1 MQCEGVF
8 TRRDLAGEGWSEWES
23 RRLCAQAQSI
33 RHGVYDEEGAVGWE
47 RYRLHCSAVLDA
59 LSPHAALSGPS
70 AAAFWKLPFI
80 SEVPTRVF
88 VRDVPRGGYADDVA
102 VISGGK
108 ARTTRVDGSVCT
120 DPAWTVADCARTLGA
135 MSGLVMADAATHA
148 RPCGVPDLE
157 HVASQLARCRGV
169 GRVRWVAEQCDRASE
184 SPGESWMRVLV
195 RSLGYNVRSQVEI
208 RDAGE
213 FVARVDL
220 MIEGT
225 RVILEFDGSVK
236 YTDGDARTVANEKR
250 RQARLES
257 LGYVVLRVLWEQLR
271 DPATLARRIEV
282 ALKGHLLL

>member
-1 MQCEGVF
+1 MF
-8 TRRDLAGEGWSEWES
+8 TRRGLADEGWSEWES
-23 RRLCAQAQSI
+23 RRRCAQAQSI
-33 RHGVYDEEGAVGWE
+33 RHGVHDDEGTVGWE
-47 RYRLHCSAVLDA
+47 LYRLHCLAVLDA

-70 AAAFWKLPFI
+70 AALFWKLPFI
-80 SEVPTRVF
+80 SLDVPTRVF
-88 VRDVPRGGYADDVA
+88 VRDVPRGRYADDVV

-108 ARTTRVDGSVCT
+108 ARTTRIDGSLCA
-120 DPAWTVADCARTLGA
+120 DPAWTVADCARTLGTRA
-135 MSGLVMADAATHA
+135 GLVMADAAAHA
-148 RPCGVPDLE
+148 QLCGVPDLE

-169 GRVRWVAEQCDRASE
+169 GRVRWVAEQCDPASE

-208 RDAGE
+208 REAGE